1 MELHERIAVIRKAK
15 GLTQEQLGE
24 LVDVSRQAVSKWE
37 SGQAVPD
44 VQTVI
49 RLCQELDVSA
59 DYILLG
65 KEPEERSAPLMEPA
79 YVPPE
84 DCPVCGRTVKGNICA
99 GCGYTLPTSPPKGAR
114 YAVVTTGRWLT
125 STNEEQT
132 VEENLIK
139 YCGFD
144 AEHAKNCRKLIGDY
158 RSVLLRRD
166 LDDRAAQWLASQLNQ
181 DVVPLKIV
189 EDRGEPEEELL
200 AKESAMP
207 LPPQARKDNGIGFW
221 GIVGAVIVALLIL
234 SFF

>member
-1 MELHERIAVIRKAK
+1 MELHERIAVVRKAK

-49 RLCQELDVSA
+49 RLCRALDVSA

-65 KEPEERSAPLMEPA
+65 KEPEERCEVPAEPA

-84 DCPVCGRTVKGNICA
+84 NCPVCGRIAKGNICT
-99 GCGYTLPTSPPKGAR
+99 GCGYTIPASPPKGAG
-114 YAVVTTGRWLT
+114 YAVVTIGRWLNT
-125 STNEEQT
+125 SKEEEAT
-132 VEENLIK
+132 EESLIK
-139 YCGFD
+139 YCGFE
-144 AEHAKNCRKLIGDY
+144 AEHAKECCKLIGDY
-158 RSVLLRRD
+158 RGVLLRRN
-166 LDDRAAQWLASQLNQ
+166 LDDRAAQWLANQLNQ
-181 DVVPLKIV
+181 NVVAVKIV
-189 EDRGEPEEELL
+189 EDRGESEKELL
-200 AKESAMP
+200 DKSEAMP
-207 LPPQARKDNGIGFW
+207 LSSVTHQESGIGFW